1 MCGIFAYIGKRNRA
15 GDIAFNGPR
24 RLEYRGYDSWGI
36 AVLTKN
42 GLVIKKKKGKIS
54 EAAPVLP
61 ASNTS
66 VAHTRWAT
74 HGKVSD
80 KNAHPLF
87 SSKKDF
93 CLVHN
98 GIVENYVDLKKN
110 LAKTARFV
118 TQTDTEAIVKLIED
132 EQKKE
137 RTLLDAIQNAFSKL
151 HGRNTI
157 IVLSS
162 SGDLLAVR
170 NGSPLVIGFN
180 LKTKELFFS
189 SDALSFAQLATQMHI
204 VGNGQ
209 MVSYFQQR
217 DTLELYDLV
226 TKAKM
231 PLAWEK
237 IDFVSAEVNHQ
248 GFSHYMIKEITES
261 PWVIR
266 QLLRTKRPDF
276 YQLTKQ
282 IRMAKNVYTIG
293 AGTAGV
299 AAAQIGF
306 YLRKY
311 AHRNTISL
319 VAADADEYLS
329 LMTNRDLIICP
340 SQSGET
346 ADLLEFLEKAK
357 KTGIKIASLVNMPG
371 STLTRISDFRFMNQ
385 AGPEIAVMSTK
396 VFTSQIAWVYLVA
409 KTVQKQFSQ
418 GKKNL
423 LKTADLLEK
432 MLQDKRWS
440 RKIKRIAD
448 LLSLKKSIFLLG
460 KSENLQ
466 IIKEGMIKMIEG
478 SYIHAQAIP
487 AGDLKHYAITLM
499 EKNTPVVCVIP
510 ANYLQSD
517 VLNSV
522 NEIKARGAFVIAIT
536 PVKHEAFD
544 EYIKLPVVEETT
556 AILNVLPLQLL
567 AYYLALSLGHNVDK
581 PRNIAKSVTVK

>member
-1 MCGIFAYIGKRNRA
+1 MCGIFAYIGKNNRA
-15 GDIAFNGPR
+15 GDIAFNGLR

-36 AVLTKN
+36 AVLTKK

-54 EAAPVLP
+54 EAVPVLP

-87 SSKKDF
+87 SSQKDF

-98 GIVENYVDLKKN
+98 GIVENFAELKKN
-110 LAKTARFV
+110 LVKTYKFS
-118 TQTDTEAIVKLIED
+118 TQTDTEVIVKLIEE
-132 EQKKE
+132 EQKKKQPSSE
-137 RTLLDAIQNAFSKL
+137 AIRKAFIKL
-151 HGRNTI
+151 QGRNTI
-157 IVLSS
+157 IVLRNH
-162 SGDLLAVR
+162 GDLFAVR

-189 SDALSFAQLATQMHI
+189 SDALSFAQLATQMH
-204 VGNGQ
+204 VVRNGQ
-209 MVSYFQQR
+209 MVSYFQQSGA
-217 DTLELYDLV
+217 LELYDLV
-226 TKAKM
+226 TKAKI

-237 IDFVSAEVNHQ
+237 IDFVSAEVSHR
-248 GFSHYMIKEITES
+248 GFGHYMIKEINES

-266 QLLRTKRPDF
+266 QLLKTKRSDLNK
-276 YQLTKQ
+276 LTRQ
-282 IRMAKNVYTIG
+282 IRAAKNVYTIG

-319 VAADADEYLS
+319 VAADADEYLP
-329 LMTNRDLIICP
+329 LMTKRDLVICP

-346 ADLLEFLEKAK
+346 ADVLEFLEKAK
-357 KTGIKIASLVNMPG
+357 KTGIKIVSLVNMPG
-371 STLTRISDFRFMNQ
+371 STLTRISNFRFMNQ

-396 VFTSQIAWVYLVA
+396 VFTSQIAWGYLLA
-409 KTVQKQFSQ
+409 KTVQKQFFQ

-423 LKTADLLEK
+423 RKTADLLEK
-432 MLQDKRWS
+432 MLQDKRWL

-466 IIKEGMIKMIEG
+466 IVKEGMIKMIEG

-510 ANYLQSD
+510 TNYLQSD

-522 NEIKARGAFVIAIT
+522 NEIKTRGALVIAIT
-536 PVKHEAFD
+536 PVRHEAFD